1 MAEGIGL
8 LNQRIELLYHGFESH
23 FLRGD
28 VVQLAERMLC
38 KHEVTGSSPVI
49 SINLGLYIKLIYLI
63 LCGAFVAQLVERSH
77 GKGKVSGSS
86 PAVGIKKRVL
96 YAVFACNIQSI

>member
-8 LNQRIELLYHGFESH
+8 LNQRIEFLYHGFESH

-38 KHEVTGSSPVI
+38 KHEVTGSSPII
-49 SINLGLYIKLIYLI
+49 SKVLFLKKIHFYDLPTY
-63 LCGAFVAQLVERSH
+63 AFFE
-77 GKGKVSGSS
+77 
-86 PAVGIKKRVL
+86 I
-96 YAVFACNIQSI
+96 F

>member
-8 LNQRIELLYHGFESH
+8 LNQRIEFLYHGFESH
-23 FLRGD
+23 FLQNKTNGD

-49 SINLGLYIKLIYLI
+49 SIHMSLRSSVGR
-63 LCGAFVAQLVERSH
+63 AF
-77 GKGKVSGSS
+77 
-86 PAVGIKKRVL
+86 PW
-96 YAVFACNIQSI
+96 

>member
-49 SINLGLYIKLIYLI
+49 SRESRLRSSVGR
-63 LCGAFVAQLVERSH
+63 AF
-77 GKGKVSGSS
+77 
-86 PAVGIKKRVL
+86 PW
-96 YAVFACNIQSI
+96 